1 MQLIK
6 RPTLSRTEEPS
17 ALTIPANLPSIVRSV
32 AESLILR
39 DPDSAKRYLAL
50 YQRRED

>member
-1 MQLIK
+1 MQPIK
-6 RPTLSRTEEPS
+6 RPALPQSEEP
-17 ALTIPANLPSIVRSV
+17 ALTIPANLPSVVRSV

-50 YQRRED
+50 YQRRGD

>member
-1 MQLIK
+1 MQIIK
-6 RPTLSRTEEPS
+6 RPTLPQSEEPS

-39 DPDSAKRYLAL
+39 DPDSARRYLAL
-50 YQRRED
+50 YQGRKD

>member
-6 RPTLSRTEEPS
+6 RPTQPQTEEPGT
-17 ALTIPANLPSIVRSV
+17 LTIPANLPSVVRSV

-50 YQRRED
+50 YQKRGD

>member
-6 RPTLSRTEEPS
+6 RPHTAQSEEP
-17 ALTIPANLPSIVRSV
+17 ALTIPPNLPSIVRNV

-39 DPDSAKRYLAL
+39 DPDSARRYLAL
-50 YQRRED
+50 YQRKGD